1 MEKRGLVHIYSG
13 DGKGKTTS
21 AVGLAARALGRG
33 LKVCYVSFHKRPEK
47 YGYSEMETLRLAG
60 ALILNRAKGHPKLDR
75 TIDPVENSREVK
87 AAIEEI
93 TELINSQPFDLL
105 ILDEIII
112 SVRDSYIQ
120 EDRVLEFIANKPK
133 SMELVMT
140 GRGVTDA
147 LIEVAD
153 YVSNITK
160 IKHPFDR
167 GIGSRE
173 GIEY

>member
-1 MEKRGLVHIYSG
+1 MNNALIHIYTG

-47 YGYSEMETLRLAG
+47 YGYSEMQTLLSSG
-60 ALILNRAKGHPKLDR
+60 ATILNRAKGHPKLDKS
-75 TIDPVENSREVK
+75 IDPIINAQEVV
-87 AAIEEI
+87 AAIDEI
-93 TELINSQPFDLL
+93 QGLINSTHYDLL

-112 SVRDSYIQ
+112 SVRDSYLP
-120 EDRVLEFIANKPK
+120 EERLLEFIASRPEHL
-133 SMELVMT
+133 ELVMT
-140 GRGVTDA
+140 GRGATPT

-153 YVSNITK
+153 YVSNVTK
-160 IKHPFDR
+160 IKHPFDKGVR
-167 GIGSRE
+167 SRE